1 MAGSGREQEE
11 LSMKHLRDK
20 EHKQSLILRLKRIE
34 GQLRGVQR
42 LIDEEAPC
50 ESIAQQ
56 LSASRRALDK
66 AYHTMVGC
74 LIEAQLAEKGVA
86 ESEAR
91 PLVDMLSRYS

>member
-1 MAGSGREQEE
+1 
-11 LSMKHLRDK
+11 MKHIRQK
-20 EHKQSLILRLKRIE
+20 EHKHALILRLKRIE

-42 LIDEEAPC
+42 LVEEEAPC

-74 LIEAQLAEKGVA
+74 LIETQLAEKGVA
-86 ESEAR
+86 ESDAR
-91 PLVDMLSRYS
+91 PLVQMLARYS